1 MERADHQPSE
11 PSRHG
16 RHAVRMDRRRA
27 LLGIGGGA
35 AALALAACGDEED
48 DAPDED
54 TEAGAMTT
62 LIDLE
67 RRAAG
72 TLASGARFS
81 NGAESREFTRLE
93 RDSIA
98 HVAALEDL
106 IERSGGTPPSPPDVP
121 VVAAFVRDA
130 DSARTASLVISNR
143 LVDGYLEAIGQSG
156 SPERRQGLTTLLA
169 NIAQRQVVLGGPGR
183 ARATVGGDD

>member
-1 MERADHQPSE
+1 MERTDHPSSQPSQRG
-11 PSRHG
+11 P
-16 RHAVRMDRRRA
+16 HALRMDRRRA

-35 AALALAACGDEED
+35 AALALAACGGEEEEG
-48 DAPDED
+48 PDED

-81 NGAESREFTRLE
+81 EGAESREFTRLE

-106 IERSGGTPPSPPDVP
+106 IERSGGTPPPPPNVP

-143 LVDGYLEAIGQSG
+143 LVDGYLDAIAQST

-169 NIAQRQVVLGGPGR
+169 NIAQRQVVLGGLR
-183 ARATVGGDD
+183 RSEATLAGDD